1 MSGRAEFS
9 ARDDANALFCAVIRD
24 LHYNCGTMP
33 VLNRW
38 FIKGYIS
45 LPEEIIVNKIT
56 SSLCAS
62 ALALSFGLATI
73 LPVNAAAVFVP
84 RQAEV
89 STALQ
94 NIQFDQK
101 WRRKGVRAQDRMD
114 WRQGRR
120 DITSMEGRY
129 ERRGNRSYYNGHR
142 GFDRPRHG
150 YRQHNGMWFPAAAF
164 ISGAIIG
171 GALSQ
176 SNNGHVAWCHDRY
189 RSYRASDNTYQP
201 YDGPRQE
208 CFSPRG

>member
-1 MSGRAEFS
+1 MWNHNRIQPLVYQG
-9 ARDDANALFCAVIRD
+9 IRP
-24 LHYNCGTMP
+24 T
-33 VLNRW
+33 
-38 FIKGYIS
+38 F
-45 LPEEIIVNKIT
+45 PEEIIVNKIT

-89 STALQ
+89 STAIQ

-120 DITSMEGRY
+120 DIRSMEGRYMEGRY

-164 ISGAIIG
+164 ITGAIIG

-176 SNNGHVAWCHDRY
+176 SNDGHNGHVAWCHDRY

>member
-1 MSGRAEFS
+1 M
-9 ARDDANALFCAVIRD
+9 
-24 LHYNCGTMP
+24 
-33 VLNRW
+33 NR
-38 FIKGYIS
+38 
-45 LPEEIIVNKIT
+45 IT

-84 RQAEV
+84 RQAELP
-89 STALQ
+89 TYIQ

-101 WRRKGVRAQDRMD
+101 WRRKDGMD

-120 DITSMEGRY
+120 DARGMEGRY
-129 ERRGNRSYYNGHR
+129 ERRGNRSYYSGHR

-150 YRQHNGMWFPAAAF
+150 YREHNGAWFPAAAF
-164 ISGAIIG
+164 ITGAIIG
-171 GALSQ
+171 GTMSQ
-176 SNNGHVAWCHDRY
+176 SGGGGDGHVAWCYDRY

-208 CFSPRG
+208 CYSPRG